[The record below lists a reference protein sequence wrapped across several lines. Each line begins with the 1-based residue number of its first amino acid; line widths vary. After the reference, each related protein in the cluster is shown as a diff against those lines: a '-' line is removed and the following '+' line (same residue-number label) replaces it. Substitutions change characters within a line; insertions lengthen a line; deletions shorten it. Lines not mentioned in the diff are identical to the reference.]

1 MADKEIQGLKISM
14 EVVGNSKALEEEDR
28 GEKGT
33 KPLMEEEDKALETL
47 MKQKTWKSIMLN

>member
-1 MADKEIQGLKISM
+1 VADKEIQGLKISM

-28 GEKGT
+28 EEKGI
-33 KPLMEEEDKALETL
+33 KPLMGEEDKALETL